1 MVREVVDPGNP
12 SDNWVTAED
21 LLLQG
26 GQAGSG
32 HDLVAAQVL
41 LHQAGQAG
49 WRDPGTRPGIRV
61 ANKAEVRVGAA
72 RSSGS
77 NLVLVDLLTG
87 VVDHHRCG
95 DNFAAGNQR
104 SLADWSS
111 VQSDPGNFAGLFA
124 DPVVGLLGVDV
135 FEVLPEGLRAEV
147 VVGALFDLF

>member
-26 GQAGSG
+26 GQAGPG

-49 WRDPGTRPGIRV
+49 WRDPGTRPGVRV

-77 NLVLVDLLTG
+77 SLVLIDLLTG
-87 VVDHHRCG
+87 VVDHHRRR
-95 DNFAAGNQR
+95 DNFAAGNQW
-104 SLADWSS
+104 SLANWGS
-111 VQSDPGNFAGLFA
+111 VQSDPGNFPGLFA

-147 VVGALFDLF
+147 VVGILLDLF